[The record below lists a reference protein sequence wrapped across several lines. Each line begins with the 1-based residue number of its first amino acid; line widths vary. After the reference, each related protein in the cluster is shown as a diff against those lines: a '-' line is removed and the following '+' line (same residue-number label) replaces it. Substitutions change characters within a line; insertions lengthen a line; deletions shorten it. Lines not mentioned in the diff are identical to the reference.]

1 MKPIKPG
8 ILYNGQVRPRPSDLA
23 SALGNTGVD
32 VVSSP
37 ATIGYL
43 EMACHHVSDPF
54 FDEGEASVGVG
65 FDMQHVGAATPD
77 LPVDIA
83 AELTRVDGRR
93 LTFKVTATQ
102 AGKQIMTGTHQ
113 RAVVNLARLLA
124 GTAGSDAV
132 DTPLLLT
139 GRSLKISD
147 VEAVAVNGRK
157 VEIAPDC
164 REQMAAG
171 RAVVERY
178 FKDNIAAYG
187 LNTGLGVR
195 ATDMLTPDEAADF
208 SVKLVR
214 GRAQAIGQPLPVPA
228 ARAAMLVRLN
238 TLLSGEAGANLS
250 VADALRDALNRG
262 VTPVMPATGSIG
274 AGDLVVM
281 AAIPHALIGEGEAWF
296 EGQRMSG
303 AEALNKAGL
312 KPLSLGPKDGL
323 VLCNNQAHSASL
335 ACLAARSARTL
346 LEAANVSAAQ
356 VMEAFRCN
364 LSPLTPAAAAIRPQP
379 GQVATAQAF
388 RDLLDGSAL
397 MQDGAARRLQDPISL
412 RSIIQT
418 HGAVHAALDVLEA
431 AIDVEI
437 NHASDNPAVLL
448 AENRLV
454 STGNYHTPWLAQTLD
469 LAARALA
476 ILANDAVSRIH
487 RLCTPE
493 MSGLAPLLSS
503 AATDRA
509 GFGPLLKPVEA
520 LRASIIHLA
529 GPVPVVPSF
538 NAGGVEDAA
547 TFTPL
552 AASKL
557 MQLCEQLGYLL
568 AYELLAGAQA
578 LDLAR
583 PDSVAPRV
591 AAAHAQVR
599 GLSAFLDNDRPIGRE
614 VEAVAC
620 ELVLMGGLAIDQLL
634 ADAEAFGLFQ
644 HGGTK
649 GDIRQ

>member
-1 MKPIKPG
+1 MKPAKPG
-8 ILYNGQVRPRPSDLA
+8 ISYTGQVFSKPSDLA

-43 EMACHHVSDPF
+43 EMACHHASDQF
-54 FDEGEASVGVG
+54 FDDGEASVGVG

-77 LPVDIA
+77 LPIDLA
-83 AELTRVDGRR
+83 AELIEVDGRR
-93 LTFKVTATQ
+93 LTFAVEATQ

-113 RAVVNLARLLA
+113 RAVVDLARLIA
-124 GTAGSDAV
+124 GTNVSKPS

-139 GRSLKISD
+139 GRTLKIAD
-147 VEAVAVNGRK
+147 VHAVAVDGRK
-157 VEIAPDC
+157 VEIAREC
-164 REQMAAG
+164 RKHMADG
-171 RAVVERY
+171 RAVVDRY
-178 FKDNIAAYG
+178 FAENIPAYG

-195 ATDMLTPDEAADF
+195 ATDMLTVDEAADF
-208 SVKLVR
+208 SARMVR
-214 GRAQAIGQPLPVPA
+214 GRAQAVGQPLPVST

-238 TLLSGEAGANLS
+238 TLLSGEAGATLS
-250 VADALRDALNRG
+250 VADALLDALNCG

-281 AAIPHALIGEGEAWF
+281 AAIPHALMGEGDAFCDGE
-296 EGQRMSG
+296 RMPG
-303 AEALNKAGL
+303 ADALRRAGL
-312 KPLSLGPKDGL
+312 KPLALGPKDGL
-323 VLCNNQAHSASL
+323 VLCNNQAHSASF
-335 ACLAARSARTL
+335 ACLAALSARTL
-346 LEAANVSAAQ
+346 LDVANISAAL
-356 VMEAFRCN
+356 VMEGFRAN
-364 LSPLTPAAAAIRPQP
+364 LSPLGSAAAGLRPQA
-379 GQVATAQAF
+379 GQVETARAF

-412 RSIIQT
+412 RSVIQT

-437 NHASDNPAVLL
+437 NHAPDNPAVLL
-448 AENRLV
+448 AEDRIV
-454 STGNYHTPWLAQTLD
+454 STGNYHTPWLSQALD
-469 LAARALA
+469 TAARSLAALT
-476 ILANDAVSRIH
+476 NDAVSRIH
-487 RLCTPE
+487 RLCTPD

-520 LRASIIHLA
+520 LRANIIHLA
-529 GPVPVVPSF
+529 NPVPIVPGF
-538 NAGGVEDAA
+538 NAVGVEDAA

-557 MQLCEQLGYLL
+557 MQLCEQLSYLL

-578 LDLAR
+578 LDLAD
-583 PDSVAPRV
+583 PDQVAPRIK
-591 AAAHAQVR
+591 AAHRQVR
-599 GLSAFLDNDRPIGRE
+599 ALSAFLDDDRPIGRE

-620 ELVLMGGLAIDQLL
+620 ELVLMGGLA
-634 ADAEAFGLFQ
+634 
-644 HGGTK
+644 
-649 GDIRQ
+649 RQV

>member
-1 MKPIKPG
+1 MKPAAPG
-8 ILYNGQVRPRPSDLA
+8 ISYQGQVFAKPSDLA

-43 EMACHHVSDPF
+43 EMACHHASDQF

-65 FDMQHVGAATPD
+65 FDMRHVGAATPD
-77 LPVDIA
+77 LPIDVA
-83 AELTRVDGRR
+83 AELIAVDGRR
-93 LTFKVTATQ
+93 LTFSVEAIQ

-113 RAVVNLARLLA
+113 RAVVDLARLLA
-124 GTAGSDAV
+124 GTAGAAAA
-132 DTPLLLT
+132 DTPLVLT
-139 GRSLKISD
+139 GRTLKLAD
-147 VEAVAVNGRK
+147 VEAVAVDGRR
-157 VEIAPDC
+157 VEIADEC
-164 REQMAAG
+164 RDLMAKG

-178 FKDNIAAYG
+178 FRDNIPAYG

-195 ATDMLTPDEAADF
+195 ATDMLSPQEAAAF
-208 SVKLVR
+208 STKMVR
-214 GRAQAIGQPLPVPA
+214 GRAQAIGEPLPVPA

-238 TLLSGEAGANLS
+238 TVLTGEAGAGPA
-250 VADALRDALNRG
+250 VADALRDALNGG

-281 AAIPHALIGEGEAWF
+281 AAIPHALTGDGDAFFDGE
-296 EGQRMSG
+296 RMPG
-303 AEALNKAGL
+303 ADALRKAGL
-312 KPLSLGPKDGL
+312 EPLVLGPKDGL
-323 VLCNNQAHSASL
+323 VLCNNQAHSASF

-346 LEAANVSAAQ
+346 LAAANVSACL
-356 VMEAFRCN
+356 VMEGFRAN
-364 LSPLTPAAAAIRPQP
+364 ISPLGPAAAGLRPQP
-379 GQVATAQAF
+379 GQVETAKAF

-397 MQDGAARRLQDPISL
+397 MQEGAARRLQDPISL
-412 RSIIQT
+412 RSVIQT
-418 HGAVHAALDVLEA
+418 HGSVHAALEMLEA
-431 AIDVEI
+431 AVNVEI
-437 NHASDNPAVLL
+437 NHAPDNPAVLL
-448 AENRLV
+448 AENRIV
-454 STGNYHTPWLAQTLD
+454 STGNYHTPWLGQALDTTARTL
-469 LAARALA
+469 AV
-476 ILANDAVSRIH
+476 LANDVVSRIH

-529 GPVPVVPSF
+529 NPAPVMPSF

-557 MQLCEQLGYLL
+557 MRLCEQLSYLL

-578 LDLAR
+578 LDLAK
-583 PDSVAPRV
+583 PDGVAPRMSEV
-591 AAAHAQVR
+591 HRQVR
-599 GLSAFLDNDRPIGRE
+599 NLSAFLDDDRPVGRE

-620 ELVLMGGLAIDQLL
+620 ELVLMGKLAGQ
-634 ADAEAFGLFQ
+634 A
-644 HGGTK
+644 
-649 GDIRQ
+649 